1 MHAPAPLGVTRHL
14 TALARYSDL
23 SAYARQ
29 IQRLGGCEQPVRM
42 EGHRLDVHAATGEV
56 VREIVGSSL
65 PAGQLLI
72 RCNNRRAT
80 RCAAC
85 AEVYRKDTFH
95 LVTAGLSGGK
105 GIGPAVAGH
114 PRVFA
119 TFTAPSFGPV
129 HNRPSGGRCR
139 CGSSH
144 PDDDSALGTP
154 LDPDRYDYRAAVLWN
169 AHAGALWARFTTY
182 LRQQIASRAGIGRSA
197 LRDCLKVSYAKVAE
211 YQRRGAVHFHAV
223 IRLDGPDG
231 AEDSPP
237 AWATTELLAD
247 AIRSAARLAE
257 APGPVLD
264 GRSYAFRFGEQLDI
278 RPIRSVDF
286 AGTSE
291 LSSRAVAAYIA
302 KYATKGAETAGT
314 LDRPVRNPITD
325 LIGSG
330 VTDHARQLILTCWH
344 LGTLSEL
351 EELRLRKWAHML
363 GFRGHFST
371 KSRAY
376 SVTLSALRQERA
388 DHNEALAR
396 ERAAEAGHPLPD
408 PDTVLVLSH
417 WRFAGTG
424 WTDAERFVAHG
435 APPPD
440 AVGPSATS
448 AVPVLDSM
456 GDLA

>member
-1 MHAPAPLGVTRHL
+1 MCPAAPTAAIRQLA
-14 TALARYSDL
+14 ALARHGDL
-23 SAYARQ
+23 SSYARQ
-29 IQRLGGCEQPVRM
+29 IQRLGGCERPVRM
-42 EGHRLDVHAATGEV
+42 EGHRLDVHATTGEI
-56 VREIVGSSL
+56 VREIADRDL

-80 RCAAC
+80 RCASC
-85 AEVYRKDTFH
+85 AEIYRKDTFH

-105 GIGPAVAGH
+105 GISPAVAQH

-129 HNRPSGGRCR
+129 HNRPGGGRCR
-139 CGSSH
+139 CGRLH
-144 PDDDSALGTP
+144 PDDDPTLGTP

-182 LRQQIASRAGIGRSA
+182 LRQHLASRAGIKRTE
-197 LRDCLKVSYAKVAE
+197 LRHCLKVSYAKVAE

-223 IRLDGPDG
+223 IRIDGPDG
-231 AEDSPP
+231 ADDAPP
-237 AWATTELLAD
+237 AWATTELLTD
-247 AIRSAARLAE
+247 AIRSAVGLAE
-257 APGPVLD
+257 ASGPVLD
-264 GRSYAFRFGEQLDI
+264 GQTYAFRFGEQLDI
-278 RPIRSVDF
+278 RPIHSADF
-286 AGTSE
+286 AGSSE

-314 LDRPVRNPITD
+314 LDRPIRNPITD

-330 VTDHARQLILTCWH
+330 VTDHARQMILTCWH
-344 LGTLSEL
+344 LGALPEL
-351 EELRLRKWAHML
+351 ESLRLRKWAHML

-376 SVTLSALRQERA
+376 SVTLGALRQERA
-388 DHNEALAR
+388 DHNEALSR
-396 ERAAEAGHPLPD
+396 ERAVIAGQPMPD

-424 WTDAERFVAHG
+424 LTAAETWLAATRKANPETKG
-435 APPPD
+435 
-440 AVGPSATS
+440 GPTTC
-448 AVPVLDSM
+448 PR
-456 GDLA
+456 

>member
-1 MHAPAPLGVTRHL
+1 MHPPAPLGAIRHL
-14 TALARYSDL
+14 TTLARHGDL
-23 SAYARQ
+23 GAYARQ
-29 IQRLGGCEQPVRM
+29 VQRLGGCERPVRM
-42 EGHRLDVHAATGEV
+42 EGRRLDVHAATGEI
-56 VREIVGSSL
+56 VREIVDTDL

-80 RCAAC
+80 RCATC

-105 GIGPAVAGH
+105 GIGPAVAEH

-129 HNRPSGGRCR
+129 HNRPGGGRCR
-139 CGSSH
+139 CGRLH
-144 PDDDSALGTP
+144 PDDDPALGTP

-182 LRQQIASRAGIGRSA
+182 LRQQLASRAGLTRSE
-197 LRDCLKVSYAKVAE
+197 LRDSLKVSYAKVAE
-211 YQRRGAVHFHAV
+211 YQQRGAVHFHAV

-231 AEDSPP
+231 AEDTPP
-237 AWATTELLAD
+237 SWATTELLTD
-247 AIRSAARLAE
+247 TIRTSARLAE

-264 GRSYAFRFGEQLDI
+264 ARPYTFRFGKQLDV
-278 RPIRSVDF
+278 RPIRSADF

-291 LSSRAVAAYIA
+291 LSSRAVASYIA

-314 LDRPVRNPITD
+314 LDRPIRNPITD

-344 LGTLSEL
+344 LGARPEL
-351 EELRLRKWAHML
+351 EDLRLRKWAHML

-376 SVTLSALRQERA
+376 SVTLGALRQERA
-388 DHNEALAR
+388 DHNEALTR

-408 PDTVLVLSH
+408 PNSVLVLSH

-424 WTDAERFVAHG
+424 LTAAETWF
-435 APPPD
+435 
-440 AVGPSATS
+440 ATS
-448 AVPVLDSM
+448 RRPDDDPDTEGDSAWTA
-456 GDLA
+456 DETN

>member
-1 MHAPAPLGVTRHL
+1 MRPPTPLGAIRHL
-14 TALARYSDL
+14 ASLARYGDL
-23 SAYARQ
+23 GAYARQ
-29 IQRLGGCEQPVRM
+29 IQRLGGCERPVRM
-42 EGHRLDVHAATGEV
+42 EGHRLDVHAATGEI
-56 VREIVGSSL
+56 VREIADTDL

-105 GIGPAVAGH
+105 GIGPAVAQH

-129 HNRPSGGRCR
+129 HNRPTSGRCR
-139 CGSSH
+139 CGRAH
-144 PDDDSALGTP
+144 PEDDPALGTP

-182 LRQQIASRAGIGRSA
+182 LRQQLASRAGLTRSE
-197 LRDCLKVSYAKVAE
+197 LRHCLKVSYAKVAE

-223 IRLDGPDG
+223 IRLDGPEG

-237 AWATTELLAD
+237 PWATTELLTD
-247 AIRSAARLAE
+247 AIRTAAGLAE
-257 APGPVLD
+257 TPGPVLD
-264 GRSYAFRFGEQLDI
+264 GHPHTFGFGKQLDI
-278 RPIRSVDF
+278 RPIRSADF

-314 LDRPVRNPITD
+314 LDRPIRNPITD

-344 LGTLSEL
+344 LGARPEL
-351 EELRLRKWAHML
+351 EALRLRKWAHML

-376 SVTLSALRQERA
+376 SITLGALRQERA
-388 DHNEALAR
+388 DHNEALTRA
-396 ERAAEAGHPLPD
+396 RAAEAGHPLPD
-408 PDTVLVLSH
+408 PSTVLVLSH

-424 WTDAERFVAHG
+424 LTAAETWIAASRQPDETPETEGEPTHG
-435 APPPD
+435 
-440 AVGPSATS
+440 
-448 AVPVLDSM
+448 
-456 GDLA
+456 

>member
-1 MHAPAPLGVTRHL
+1 MHAPAPLGAIRHL

-29 IQRLGGCEQPVRM
+29 IHRLGGCEQPVRM
-42 EGHRLDVHAATGEV
+42 EGHRLDVHAATGEI
-56 VREIVGSSL
+56 VREIADRDL

-80 RCAAC
+80 RCASC

-144 PDDDSALGTP
+144 RDDDPALGTP
-154 LDPDRYDYRAAVLWN
+154 LDPDRYDYRASVLWN

-231 AEDSPP
+231 AEDAPP
-237 AWATTELLAD
+237 AWATTELLTD
-247 AIRSAARLAE
+247 AIRSAASLAE
-257 APGPVLD
+257 TPGPVLD
-264 GRSYAFRFGEQLDI
+264 SHAYAFRFGEQLDI
-278 RPIRSVDF
+278 RPIRSADF
-286 AGTSE
+286 AGASE
-291 LSSRAVAAYIA
+291 LSSRAVAGYIA

-314 LDRPVRNPITD
+314 LDRPVRNPIID
-325 LIGSG
+325 LLGSG
-330 VTDHARQLILTCWH
+330 VTDHARRMILTCWH
-344 LGTLSEL
+344 LGALPEL
-351 EELRLRKWAHML
+351 KELRLRKWAHML

-376 SVTLSALRQERA
+376 SVTLGALRQERA

-396 ERAAEAGHPLPD
+396 ERAAEAGNPLPD

-417 WRFAGTG
+417 WVFAGTG
-424 WTDAERFVAHG
+424 LTAAEHLITHGTG
-435 APPPD
+435 APAGQAD
-440 AVGPSATS
+440 DDTKGALTWTTGATN
-448 AVPVLDSM
+448 
-456 GDLA
+456 

>member
-1 MHAPAPLGVTRHL
+1 MRPEAPTGVIRQVA
-14 TALARYSDL
+14 ALAQFGDL
-23 SAYARQ
+23 STYARQ
-29 IQRLGGCEQPVRM
+29 IQRLGGCERPVRM
-42 EGHRLDVHAATGEV
+42 EGHRLDVHAATGEI
-56 VREIVGSSL
+56 VREVVDRDL

-105 GIGPAVAGH
+105 GIGPAVAQH

-129 HNRPSGGRCR
+129 HNRPGGGRCR
-139 CGSSH
+139 CGSTH
-144 PDDDSALGTP
+144 TDDDPALGTP
-154 LDPDRYDYRAAVLWN
+154 LDPERYDYRAAVLWN
-169 AHAGALWARFTTY
+169 AHSGALWARFTTY
-182 LRQQIASRAGIGRSA
+182 LRQQLASRAGVTRSE

-231 AEDSPP
+231 AEDTPP
-237 AWATTELLAD
+237 HWATTELLAD
-247 AIRSAARLAE
+247 AIRSATRLAE
-257 APGPVLD
+257 TPGPLLD
-264 GRSYAFRFGEQLDI
+264 GRSYAFRFGKQLDI
-278 RPIRSVDF
+278 RPIRSADF
-286 AGTSE
+286 AGTSD

-314 LDRPVRNPITD
+314 LDRPIRNPITD
-325 LIGSG
+325 LIGTD
-330 VTDHARQLILTCWH
+330 VTDHARQMILTCWH
-344 LGTLSEL
+344 LGARSEL
-351 EELRLRKWAHML
+351 EDLRLRKWAHML

-376 SVTLSALRQERA
+376 SVTLGALRQERA
-388 DHNEALAR
+388 DHNEALTR
-396 ERAAEAGHPLPD
+396 ERAALAGHPMPN

-424 WTDAERFVAHG
+424 LTAAE
-435 APPPD
+435 
-440 AVGPSATS
+440 SWLATS
-448 AVPVLDSM
+448 RRPDTPVTEGDSSWTA
-456 GDLA
+456 DETN

>member
-1 MHAPAPLGVTRHL
+1 MPHPAPLGAIRHL
-14 TALARYSDL
+14 ATLTRYGDL
-23 SAYARQ
+23 GAYARQ
-29 IQRLGGCEQPVRM
+29 IQRLGGCERPVRM
-42 EGHRLDVHAATGEV
+42 EGHRLDVHAATGEI
-56 VREIVGSSL
+56 VREITDRDL

-72 RCNNRRAT
+72 RCNNRRAS

-105 GIGPAVAGH
+105 GIGPTVARH

-129 HNRPSGGRCR
+129 HNRPAAGRCR
-139 CGSSH
+139 CGRSH
-144 PDDDSALGTP
+144 PQEDPALGTP
-154 LDPDRYDYRAAVLWN
+154 LDPERYDYRAAVLWN
-169 AHAGALWARFTTY
+169 AHAGALWGRFTTY
-182 LRQQIASRAGIGRSA
+182 LRQQLAARAGITRSA

-231 AEDSPP
+231 AESAPP
-237 AWATTELLAD
+237 AWATTELLTD

-257 APGPVLD
+257 TPGPVLD
-264 GRSYAFRFGEQLDI
+264 GREYAFRFGTQLDV
-278 RPIRSVDF
+278 RPIRSADF
-286 AGTSE
+286 AGSSE

-314 LDRPVRNPITD
+314 LDRPVRNPVTD

-330 VTDHARQLILTCWH
+330 VTDHARRLILTCWH
-344 LGTLSEL
+344 LGALPEL
-351 EELRLRKWAHML
+351 EPLRLRKWAHML

-376 SVTLSALRQERA
+376 SVTLGALRQERA
-388 DHNEALAR
+388 DHNEALVRA
-396 ERAAEAGHPLPD
+396 RAAEAGHPLPD
-408 PDTVLVLSH
+408 PDTVLVISH

-424 WTDAERFVAHG
+424 LTDAEAWLAPSREPAPSTEGDTTHG
-435 APPPD
+435 
-440 AVGPSATS
+440 
-448 AVPVLDSM
+448 
-456 GDLA
+456 

>member
-1 MHAPAPLGVTRHL
+1 MRPAAPTAAIRQLA
-14 TALARYSDL
+14 ALAQHGDL
-23 SAYARQ
+23 SAYAHQ

-42 EGHRLDVHAATGEV
+42 EGHRLHVHAATGEI
-56 VREIVGSSL
+56 VREIADRDL

-85 AEVYRKDTFH
+85 AEIYRKDTFH

-105 GIGPAVAGH
+105 GIGPAVAQH

-139 CGSSH
+139 CGRLH
-144 PDDDSALGTP
+144 PDDDPALGTP

-169 AHAGALWARFTTY
+169 AHAGALWGRFTTY
-182 LRQQIASRAGIGRSA
+182 LRQHLASHAGISRSA
-197 LRDCLKVSYAKVAE
+197 LRDCLKLSYAKVAE

-231 AEDSPP
+231 AEDTPP
-237 AWATTELLAD
+237 AWATTELLTE

-257 APGPVLD
+257 TPGPVLD
-264 GRSYAFRFGEQLDI
+264 GRTYAFRFGDQLDI
-278 RPIRSVDF
+278 RPIRSTDF
-286 AGTSE
+286 TGSSE

-314 LDRPVRNPITD
+314 LDRPIRNPITD

-330 VTDHARQLILTCWH
+330 VTAHARRMILTCWH
-344 LGTLSEL
+344 LGALPEL
-351 EELRLRKWAHML
+351 EDLRLRKWAHML

-376 SVTLSALRQERA
+376 SVTLGALRQART

-424 WTDAERFVAHG
+424 LTAAETWLGASRRPTSDTEGDSAWTADE
-435 APPPD
+435 
-440 AVGPSATS
+440 TN
-448 AVPVLDSM
+448 
-456 GDLA
+456 

>member
-1 MHAPAPLGVTRHL
+1 MHPAAPAGAIRRLA
-14 TALARYSDL
+14 ALARHCDL
-23 SAYARQ
+23 SSYAHQ
-29 IQRLGGCEQPVRM
+29 IQRLGGCERPVRM
-42 EGHRLDVHAATGEV
+42 EGYRLDVHSGTGEI
-56 VREIVGSSL
+56 VREIADRDL

-72 RCNNRRAT
+72 RCNNRRAS
-80 RCAAC
+80 RCASC
-85 AEVYRKDTFH
+85 AEVYRRDTFH

-105 GIGPAVAGH
+105 GIGSSVARH
-114 PRVFA
+114 PRVFV

-129 HNRPSGGRCR
+129 HNHPGGGRCR
-139 CGSSH
+139 CGRLH
-144 PDDDSALGTP
+144 AEDDPALGTP
-154 LDPDRYDYRAAVLWN
+154 LNPDRYDYRAAVLWN
-169 AHAGALWARFTTY
+169 AHAGALWGRFTTY
-182 LRQQIASRAGIGRSA
+182 LRQQLASRAGLSRSA
-197 LRDCLKVSYAKVAE
+197 LRHRLKVSYAKVAE

-231 AEDSPP
+231 PDGPDGAEDAPP
-237 AWATTELLAD
+237 AWATTELLTD

-257 APGPVLD
+257 TPGPVLD
-264 GRSYAFRFGEQLDI
+264 GHAYAFRFGEQLDV
-278 RPIRSVDF
+278 RPIRSADF

-314 LDRPVRNPITD
+314 LDRPIRNPITD

-330 VTDHARQLILTCWH
+330 VTDHARQMILTCWH
-344 LGTLSEL
+344 LGARPEL
-351 EELRLRKWAHML
+351 EDLRLRKWAHML

-376 SVTLSALRQERA
+376 SVTLGALRQERA
-388 DHNEALAR
+388 EHNEALAR

-424 WTDAERFVAHG
+424 LTAAETWL
-435 APPPD
+435 
-440 AVGPSATS
+440 ATS
-448 AVPVLDSM
+448 RQPAPGTEGELIR
-456 GDLA
+456 A

>member
-1 MHAPAPLGVTRHL
+1 MRPPAPLGAIRHL
-14 TALARYSDL
+14 ATLARHGDL
-23 SAYARQ
+23 GSYARQ
-29 IQRLGGCEQPVRM
+29 IQRLGGCERPVRM
-42 EGHRLDVHAATGEV
+42 EGHRLDVHAATGEI
-56 VREIVGSSL
+56 VREITDRDL

-80 RCAAC
+80 RCATC
-85 AEVYRKDTFH
+85 AETYRKDTFH

-105 GIGPAVAGH
+105 GIGPVVARH

-129 HNRPSGGRCR
+129 HNRPAGGRCR
-139 CGSSH
+139 CGRTH
-144 PDDDSALGTP
+144 TEDDPTLGTP
-154 LDPDRYDYRAAVLWN
+154 LDPERYDYRAAVLWN
-169 AHAGALWARFTTY
+169 AHAGALWGRFTTY
-182 LRQQIASRAGIGRSA
+182 LRQQIATRAGLTRSA
-197 LRDCLKVSYAKVAE
+197 SRDCVRVSYAKVAE

-223 IRLDGPDG
+223 IRLDGPGG
-231 AEDSPP
+231 AEDDPP
-237 AWATTELLAD
+237 AWATTELLTD

-257 APGPVLD
+257 TPGPVID
-264 GRSYAFRFGEQLDI
+264 GRAYAFRFGDQLDI
-278 RPIRSVDF
+278 RPIRSADF

-330 VTDHARQLILTCWH
+330 VTDHARRMILTCWH
-344 LGTLSEL
+344 LGALPEL
-351 EELRLRKWAHML
+351 EALRLRKWAHML

-371 KSRAY
+371 KSRTY
-376 SVTLSALRQERA
+376 SVTLGALRQERA

-396 ERAAEAGHPLPD
+396 ARAAEAGHPLPD

-424 WTDAERFVAHG
+424 LTTAEAWLSTSRAT
-435 APPPD
+435 
-440 AVGPSATS
+440 ATS
-448 AVPVLDSM
+448 TE
-456 GDLA
+456 GDLAA

>member
-1 MHAPAPLGVTRHL
+1 MRPPAPLGAIRHL
-14 TALARYSDL
+14 ASLARHGDL
-23 SAYARQ
+23 GAYARQ
-29 IQRLGGCEQPVRM
+29 IQHLGGCERPVRM
-42 EGHRLDVHAATGEV
+42 EGHRLDVHAATGEI
-56 VREIVGSSL
+56 VREIADTDL

-105 GIGPAVAGH
+105 GIGPVVAQH

-129 HNRPSGGRCR
+129 HNRPTGGRCR
-139 CGSSH
+139 CGRAH
-144 PDDDSALGTP
+144 PEDDPALGTP

-182 LRQQIASRAGIGRSA
+182 LRQQLASRAGLTRSE
-197 LRDCLKVSYAKVAE
+197 LRDSLKVSYAKVAE

-223 IRLDGPDG
+223 IRLDGPEG

-237 AWATTELLAD
+237 PWATTELLTD
-247 AIRSAARLAE
+247 TIRTAAGLAE
-257 APGPVLD
+257 TPGPVLD
-264 GRSYAFRFGEQLDI
+264 GRTYAFCFGKQLDV
-278 RPIRSVDF
+278 RPIRSAEF

-302 KYATKGAETAGT
+302 KYATKGAETAST
-314 LDRPVRNPITD
+314 LGRPIRNPITD

-344 LGTLSEL
+344 LGARPEL

-376 SVTLSALRQERA
+376 SVTLGALRQERA
-388 DHNEALAR
+388 DHNEALTRA
-396 ERAAEAGHPLPD
+396 RAAQAGHPLPD

-424 WTDAERFVAHG
+424 LTAAETWF
-435 APPPD
+435 
-440 AVGPSATS
+440 ATS
-448 AVPVLDSM
+448 RRPAVPDTEGDSAWIA
-456 GDLA
+456 DETN

>member
-1 MHAPAPLGVTRHL
+1 MHPPAPLGAIRHL
-14 TALARYSDL
+14 AALARHGDL

-29 IQRLGGCEQPVRM
+29 IQHLGGCERPVRM
-42 EGHRLDVHAATGEV
+42 EGHRFDIHAATGEI
-56 VREIVGSSL
+56 VREIADTDL

-105 GIGPAVAGH
+105 GIGPAVAQH

-129 HNRPSGGRCR
+129 HNRPTTGRCR
-139 CGSSH
+139 CGRAH
-144 PDDDSALGTP
+144 PEDDPSLGTP
-154 LDPDRYDYRAAVLWN
+154 LDPDRYGYHAAVLWN

-182 LRQQIASRAGIGRSA
+182 LRQQLASRAGLTRSE
-197 LRDCLKVSYAKVAE
+197 LRDTLKVSYAKVAE

-223 IRLDGPDG
+223 IRLDGPEG
-231 AEDSPP
+231 AEDTPP
-237 AWATTELLAD
+237 SWATTELLTD
-247 AIRSAARLAE
+247 AIRTAARIAE
-257 APGPVLD
+257 TPGPLLD
-264 GRSYAFRFGEQLDI
+264 ARPYSFRFGKQLDL
-278 RPIRSVDF
+278 RPIRSADF

-314 LDRPVRNPITD
+314 LDRPIRNPITD

-344 LGTLSEL
+344 LGARPEL
-351 EELRLRKWAHML
+351 EALRLRKWAHML

-376 SVTLSALRQERA
+376 SVTLGALRQERA
-388 DHNEALAR
+388 DHNEALTRA
-396 ERAAEAGHPLPD
+396 RAAEAGHPLPD
-408 PDTVLVLSH
+408 PNSTLVLSH

-424 WTDAERFVAHG
+424 LTAAETWFAASRQPDDTPSTEGEPTHG
-435 APPPD
+435 
-440 AVGPSATS
+440 
-448 AVPVLDSM
+448 
-456 GDLA
+456 

>member
-1 MHAPAPLGVTRHL
+1 MTPAAP
-14 TALARYSDL
+14 TAAIRQLASLARHGDL
-23 SAYARQ
+23 SAYAYQ
-29 IQRLGGCEQPVRM
+29 IQRLGGCERPIRM
-42 EGHRLDVHAATGEV
+42 EGHRLDVHAATGEI
-56 VREIVGSSL
+56 VREITDRDL

-80 RCAAC
+80 RCASC

-105 GIGPAVAGH
+105 GIGPAVAQH

-129 HNRPSGGRCR
+129 HNRPGGRCR
-139 CGSSH
+139 CGRLH
-144 PDDDSALGTP
+144 PDDDPALGTP

-169 AHAGALWARFTTY
+169 AHAGKLWGRFATY
-182 LRQQIASRAGIGRSA
+182 LRQHLASRAGLSRSA
-197 LRDCLKVSYAKVAE
+197 LRHCLKVSYAKVAE

-231 AEDSPP
+231 AEDAPP
-237 AWATTELLAD
+237 AWATTELLTD
-247 AIRSAARLAE
+247 AIRWAAREAE

-264 GRSYAFRFGEQLDI
+264 SRAYTFRFGDQFDI
-278 RPIRSVDF
+278 RPIRSADF
-286 AGTSE
+286 AGRSE

-314 LDRPVRNPITD
+314 LDCPIRNPITD
-325 LIGSG
+325 LIGSD
-330 VTDHARQLILTCWH
+330 VTDHARRLILTCWR
-344 LGTLSEL
+344 LGALPEL
-351 EELRLRKWAHML
+351 EDLRLRKWAHML

-376 SVTLSALRQERA
+376 SVTLGALRQERA

-396 ERAAEAGHPLPD
+396 ERATKASYPLPD

-424 WTDAERFVAHG
+424 LTDAEAVLASSHSASHNAEG
-435 APPPD
+435 EPD
-440 AVGPSATS
+440 RAR
-448 AVPVLDSM
+448 
-456 GDLA
+456 

>member
-1 MHAPAPLGVTRHL
+1 MHPPAPLGAIRHL
-14 TALARYSDL
+14 TTLARHGDL
-23 SAYARQ
+23 GAYARQ
-29 IQRLGGCEQPVRM
+29 IQRLGGCERPVRM
-42 EGHRLDVHAATGEV
+42 EGHRLDVHAATGEI
-56 VREIVGSSL
+56 VREIVHTDL

-80 RCAAC
+80 RCATC

-105 GIGPAVAGH
+105 GIGPAVAEH

-129 HNRPSGGRCR
+129 HNRPTGGRCR
-139 CGSSH
+139 CGRAH
-144 PDDDSALGTP
+144 PEYDPALGTP

-182 LRQQIASRAGIGRSA
+182 LRQQLASRAGLTRSE
-197 LRDCLKVSYAKVAE
+197 LRDSLKVSYAKVAE
-211 YQRRGAVHFHAV
+211 YQQRGAVHFHAV
-223 IRLDGPDG
+223 IRLDGPEG
-231 AEDSPP
+231 AEDTPP
-237 AWATTELLAD
+237 TWATTELLTD
-247 AIRSAARLAE
+247 TIRTSARLAE

-264 GRSYAFRFGEQLDI
+264 ARPFTFRFGKQLDV
-278 RPIRSVDF
+278 RPIRSADF

-291 LSSRAVAAYIA
+291 LSSRAVASYIA

-314 LDRPVRNPITD
+314 LDRPIRNPITD

-344 LGTLSEL
+344 LGARPEL
-351 EELRLRKWAHML
+351 EALRLRKWAHML

-376 SVTLSALRQERA
+376 SVTLGALRQERV
-388 DHNEALAR
+388 DHNEALTRAR
-396 ERAAEAGHPLPD
+396 AVEAGHPLPD

-424 WTDAERFVAHG
+424 LTAAETWFATSRRPAVPDTDAEG
-435 APPPD
+435 D
-440 AVGPSATS
+440 SAWIADETN
-448 AVPVLDSM
+448 
-456 GDLA
+456 